1 MNHDNLREVILQEF
15 RKPISRHI
23 WGTVTRDFE
32 QWTSVC
38 TFPDVNGLSLADT
51 RRHGLDIK
59 TRLNVHAQALGVIE
73 DMNIIRLMQ
82 QESRM
87 FRHRMQE
94 IETHYVSLIVRLHT
108 NDILLVD
115 IA

>member
-1 MNHDNLREVILQEF
+1 MNHDHLREVILREF

-38 TFPDVNGLSLADT
+38 TFPAVSGLSLADT
-51 RRHGLDIK
+51 RRHALHIK
-59 TRLNVHAQALGVIE
+59 NRLKIHAQALGVIE
-73 DMNIIRLMQ
+73 DMNIIRLIQ
-82 QESRM
+82 QESRI

-94 IETHYVSLIVRLHT
+94 IETHYVGLIVRLHR
-108 NDILLVD
+108 NDILLVEL
-115 IA
+115 